1 MFRIIRVL
9 SALDKFFRPLHGH
22 FHWDHFT
29 YFRHGAHEL
38 YEMRAISPELQ
49 ANIQQHERITHGV
62 AKLSQNLVNRIYG
75 LSHGEEILYIG
86 RRVIAALRWWLD
98 TGLSAINSWRYG
110 ALGSALRASTRLFD
124 QLNHTIN
131 LFKQFAILAQLPPIN
146 CFRDNQTG
154 VSGFS
159 NSDC

>member
-75 LSHGEEILYIG
+75 LSKSCGKPLRGVENGTCKIPDEVYNAL
-86 RRVIAALRWWLD
+86 VNIA
-98 TGLSAINSWRYG
+98 LSNVR
-110 ALGSALRASTRLFD
+110 
-124 QLNHTIN
+124 
-131 LFKQFAILAQLPPIN
+131 
-146 CFRDNQTG
+146 
-154 VSGFS
+154 
-159 NSDC
+159 